1 MSDNG
6 VKMPDLSGIIDMI
19 SKNPDL
25 VRNAMSAISGMS
37 GTVSDS
43 ASQDTEK
50 EVSAPASAPAF
61 DPSALNAL
69 LPKLSQV
76 QRPRNDEKPN
86 HHDLLC
92 ALRPYLSPER
102 RTVIDRM
109 LEFGQIGDLLK
120 SFEGKNK

>member
-1 MSDNG
+1 MADND
-6 VKMPDLSGIIDMI
+6 VKMPDLSGIMDML

-25 VRNAMSAISGMS
+25 VKNAVNAISGMTGAVPS
-37 GTVSDS
+37 VSSES
-43 ASQDTEK
+43 AEAEASAP
-50 EVSAPASAPAF
+50 VSAPSF

-69 LPKLSQV
+69 LPMLTQGQKTHKDG
-76 QRPRNDEKPN
+76 RPN
-86 HHDLLC
+86 HHELLC

-120 SFEGKNK
+120 SFEGKK

>member
-69 LPKLSQV
+69 LPKLSQA
-76 QRPRNDEKPN
+76 QKPRNDGKSN